1 MNLDFI
7 REVWDTLR
15 NHVDSNDRNDAAD
28 SLINLLIDNNY
39 ESEDIKDAF
48 RGDKEMLFAL
58 QGYIDHQEVEE
69 DYENYEEEIDTDE
82 WD

>member
-1 MNLDFI
+1 MSLSFV
-7 REVWDTLR
+7 REVWDALNSHMDT
-15 NHVDSNDRNDAAD
+15 SDRSDAAD

-48 RGDKEMLFAL
+48 HGDKEMLFAL
-58 QGYIDHQEVEE
+58 QGYIDHQEVEDEYVDEE
-69 DYENYEEEIDTDE
+69 DYDDEE